1 MQRVLPFEKLDSQLS
16 PFSTKILLKTF
27 QVHFSSG
34 ELESSV
40 KHKVTGNV
48 LTFDMN
54 NNITNNR
61 VEALKEQI
69 NSQIFAVR

>member
-1 MQRVLPFEKLDSQLS
+1 MHRVLPFEKLDSQLI
-16 PFSTKILLKTF
+16 PFSTKILLKTV

-40 KHKVTGNV
+40 KNKVTGNV

-69 NSQIFAVR
+69 NSQIYAVR